1 MTKFKTNKN
10 KKAKAFTVKGVAAL
24 IIAAILAMALT
35 ACPNNAGGNTGGE
48 TPTPPDVG
56 SFEPA
61 GDGFIKIIPPTT
73 GIVGMAPKYPV
84 PYGDKKW
91 KGVFIADRKVKLSPY
106 KLGKTEVTYKL
117 WKDVYDWAVQPAN
130 GYKFVNQGRE
140 GSHGTDGADVTT
152 NKNHPVTMVSWRDCI
167 VWCNAYTEKEKGIE
181 HCVYRKS
188 KTDTTVLKDAMD
200 AVTCDKAYADMSIKG
215 FRLPTEAEWE
225 YAARWQG
232 NDRANADKYGDV
244 WLTKLNSASGAKK
257 PIGFDRLILPK
268 GETWKSLRDELKK
281 VAIYDKWWDGS
292 NWVHQTPQTTKTDA
306 VGSKV
311 ANALG
316 IHDMTG
322 NIAEWCWDRFDANP
336 AAGDVVD
343 GENFVL
349 DPQGVTT
356 GSISVRRGGSWND
369 FAYVCTLGMRNE
381 TVATIRDNFLG
392 FRLACRP

>member
-1 MTKFKTNKN
+1 MTKFKTNKT
-10 KKAKAFTVKGVAAL
+10 KKVKTFTVKGAAAL
-24 IIAAILAMALT
+24 IIAAILAAALLFT
-35 ACPNNAGGNTGGE
+35 GCNQPSGSSSGGV
-48 TPTPPDVG
+48 TPSTPADVG
-56 SFEPA
+56 SFEDT
-61 GDGFIKIIPPTT
+61 GDSFVKIIPPTT
-73 GIVGMAPKYPV
+73 GIVGVDPKPEECPLPGSLNYF
-84 PYGDKKW
+84 G
-91 KGVFIADRKVKLSPY
+91 GVFRAGRNVKLSPY
-106 KLGKTEVTYKL
+106 KLGKTEVMYKL
-117 WKDVYDWAVQPAN
+117 WKEVYDWAVKAEN
-130 GYKFVNQGRE
+130 GYKFANVGQK
-140 GSHGTDGADVTT
+140 GSDGTGSEEE
-152 NKNHPVTMVSWRDCI
+152 PVTSINWRDCI

-181 HCVYRKS
+181 YCVYRKN

-200 AVTCDKAYADMSIKG
+200 AVTCDKAYADMSKKG